1 MDSNTSR
8 CSAQQREVPSIPS
21 FPCSWKVLAIV
32 ILTMWWVDWVSGVFK
47 FQVSF
52 RCLSEPHQTHF
63 CRDGARQVCNDRWRQ
78 SMTLSGAVL
87 ASLPSSWKTR
97 MELGLTPQWGGV
109 GRIPGAQLYPGTTLL
124 YPSSQ
129 RDPSDLE
136 KGAFKCSL
144 YDQCLVKEDLYWTK
158 WLWHTG
164 FQIYGSILGTVP
176 IEEMFFS

>member
-1 MDSNTSR
+1 
-8 CSAQQREVPSIPS
+8 
-21 FPCSWKVLAIV
+21 
-32 ILTMWWVDWVSGVFK
+32 MWWVDWVSGVFK

-63 CRDGARQVCNDRWRQ
+63 CRDGARQVCNDGWRQ

-136 KGAFKCSL
+136 EKGAFKCSL

-176 IEEMFFS
+176 IEKMFLLAGCN